1 LRKTN
6 DDDDDFN
13 VAGLEERFTKKVQ
26 KVSDP
31 RNFGEVA
38 QFVSK
43 VVLPPIRVDPRSI
56 GGTTFEE
63 YPENMNVET
72 LLTFKCRS
80 FELTGDTHIS
90 VSCLQNPTG
99 YAKHK
104 RSLGMMGKSSKGRNK
119 VHYVIFARS
128 TNRPLMNTDS
138 TNEKTEVKTSTRES
152 VIDSGY
158 DKMFSPG
165 EEDLIDE
172 EKDDLSAQGDDD
184 ASGDNGMRDLD
195 GNRQGDSEY
204 VEVSSFPV
212 LLCMTLNTDGTSPDI
227 RKLINCQLCRMLLPR

>member
-184 ASGDNGMRDLD
+184 ASGDNGMRDSD

-212 LLCMTLNTDGTSPDI
+212 LLCMTLNTDGT
-227 RKLINCQLCRMLLPR
+227 C